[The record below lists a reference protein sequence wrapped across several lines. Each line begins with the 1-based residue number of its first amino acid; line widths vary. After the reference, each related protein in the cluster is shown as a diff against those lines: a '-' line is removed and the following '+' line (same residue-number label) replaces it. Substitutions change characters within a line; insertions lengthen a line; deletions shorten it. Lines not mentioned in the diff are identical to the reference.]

1 MTLYLNTKYMK
12 ISSKYM
18 SKWLECNI
26 AVNTLHVILYSCV
39 PHYAKYLLILAHIH
53 TPEYMQAV
61 TIQYDAL
68 QFNSIP

>member
-12 ISSKYM
+12 RSPKYM
-18 SKWLECNI
+18 SKWLECNM

-39 PHYAKYLLILAHIH
+39 PHYDKYLVILAHIH

-68 QFNSIP
+68 QFHSIP